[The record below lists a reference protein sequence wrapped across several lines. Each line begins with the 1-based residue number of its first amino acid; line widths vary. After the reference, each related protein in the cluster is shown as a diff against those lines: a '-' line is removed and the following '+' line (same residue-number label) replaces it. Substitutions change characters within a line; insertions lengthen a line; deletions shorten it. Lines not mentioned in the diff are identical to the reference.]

1 MTITEIIL
9 IGAMG
14 LQFAAVC
21 LIFRFLYYSNQRL
34 AWLLIATALI
44 LMTAQTFVMF
54 FDLIGV
60 EAPAPSNW
68 IYALITL
75 TVSGFMFGGTL
86 MTGPAVRSRFNRQVE
101 AGASM
106 AIMENLLAHS
116 PSSIAV
122 RDIDGKYLLVN
133 DAYERDFGKT
143 RDEIIGKRVEDV
155 LTPEFAEET
164 AQFDTVVLTTGKPL
178 IHEHPTTFVRGE
190 GMMMSVR
197 FPVRDADGDIIGIGS
212 IGTDVTETL
221 RVRQSLQIQQDR
233 YERATQA
240 AQVGVWEWNL
250 LTGDIYVAPNLEEML
265 GCVEDEHITH
275 IDNWYARIE
284 AGQKAGIE
292 EKVAEYLA
300 GKRHEEDVSE
310 YSVRTPGGRT
320 RWFETRSLPV
330 VEPNGKVMRLI
341 GTDTEITLRRQTEN
355 HAREREALLNSVLEN
370 LPVGIL
376 IKDKELRYQSAN
388 KTYLE
393 WYGATMEDLRGKTF
407 GETTGFQEDND
418 NSSVEKQE
426 REVLETGAIVERLS
440 ARNFADGKQHVVRIT
455 KFPIHDGKGEISK
468 IGSVS
473 VDMTEQIVI
482 QEELEAAN
490 KRLDAANRAKSEFL
504 AHMSHELRTP
514 LNSVIGFSD
523 MVRTETLGPIE
534 NKTYVQYAG
543 YIQQSAS
550 HLLDVI
556 NDILD
561 ISKIEAGELEL
572 DETPTGLGELVD
584 DAMTLA
590 SQRAAGKK
598 LNVSSEI
605 PDDLPL
611 LLLDDRMIKQV
622 MVNLLSNAVKFT
634 PDGGAV
640 VVSAKCDP
648 DRQILVSV
656 RDTGIG
662 MAEKDIPRA
671 MQPFEQVRRSARLT
685 HGGTGLGL
693 SLSKKLVELHG
704 AELFINSE
712 LGVGTTVTVM
722 FPASRTIVERN
733 RGVS

>member
-1 MTITEIIL
+1 MSRRTSKK
-9 IGAMG
+9 
-14 LQFAAVC
+14 C
-21 LIFRFLYYSNQRL
+21 
-34 AWLLIATALI
+34 
-44 LMTAQTFVMF
+44 
-54 FDLIGV
+54 
-60 EAPAPSNW
+60 
-68 IYALITL
+68 
-75 TVSGFMFGGTL
+75 SG
-86 MTGPAVRSRFNRQVE
+86 
-101 AGASM
+101 
-106 AIMENLLAHS
+106 
-116 PSSIAV
+116 
-122 RDIDGKYLLVN
+122 
-133 DAYERDFGKT
+133 
-143 RDEIIGKRVEDV
+143 
-155 LTPEFAEET
+155 
-164 AQFDTVVLTTGKPL
+164 
-178 IHEHPTTFVRGE
+178 
-190 GMMMSVR
+190 
-197 FPVRDADGDIIGIGS
+197 
-212 IGTDVTETL
+212 
-221 RVRQSLQIQQDR
+221 
-233 YERATQA
+233 
-240 AQVGVWEWNL
+240 
-250 LTGDIYVAPNLEEML
+250 
-265 GCVEDEHITH
+265 VEDEHITH

-300 GKRHEEDVSE
+300 GKRHEEDISE

-376 IKDKELRYQSAN
+376 IKDKDLRYQSAN

-490 KRLDAANRAKSEFL
+490 KRLDAANRAKPEFL